1 MSKIPIYSAKEQT
14 SRRHAGAIAFTA
26 AFLSR
31 SVPEEAPRQGV
42 PPVTIGASSISMRA
56 EARLNSPTTW
66 GIDGKKLDTGLLN
79 WLRVELHKLH
89 DLDRHPHFNGKTER
103 SRFTGGQ
110 RIIMCPIPTC

>member
-42 PPVTIGASSISMRA
+42 PPRHH
-56 EARLNSPTTW
+56 W
-66 GIDGKKLDTGLLN
+66 GFFHIYAGRGTSKLTDDVGHRWEET
-79 WLRVELHKLH
+79 RYRIVELVAG
-89 DLDRHPHFNGKTER
+89 RA
-103 SRFTGGQ
+103 S
-110 RIIMCPIPTC
+110 